1 MNYTSLDKNYKYE
14 TIATAIYAREVE
26 YFHYDFDR
34 VNFEYLIANSTDKDF
49 VADITNRLADT
60 QKQMLNLINIV
71 AALNSQID
79 DEAAYLA
86 AVERVTTKR
95 KSEQ

>member
-49 VADITNRLADT
+49 VADIINRLADT
-60 QKQMLNLINIV
+60 KKQMTNLSAIV
-71 AALNSQID
+71 AALHAQID

-86 AVERVTTKR
+86 AVERVTIKR